1 MLKKNTKIL
10 NADTGQKV
18 SDSWPIVNRSIF
30 FNAFISNADNKTKT
44 TNRFVTHK
52 ELPSRQ

>member
-1 MLKKNTKIL
+1 MRKHSQIF
-10 NADTGQKV
+10 NAETGQKV

-44 TNRFVTHK
+44 TKRFVTHK